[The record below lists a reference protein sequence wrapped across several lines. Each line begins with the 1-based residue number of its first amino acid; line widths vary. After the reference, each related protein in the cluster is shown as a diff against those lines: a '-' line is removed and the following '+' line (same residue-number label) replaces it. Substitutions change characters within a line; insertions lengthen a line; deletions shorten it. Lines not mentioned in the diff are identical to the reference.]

1 MSGRAAPSNRPPKPR
16 APSSNTRRGAPRSAP
31 RSSAR
36 PPRER
41 PPTGTLLSVGALAL
55 MLLGL
60 ACFSL
65 LWGSGGGGRG
75 AEVAVQVPPGAG
87 AFAVA
92 ELLEQHGAVR
102 RQRLFGAYLT
112 IFWGADAIQPGPHL
126 LTDNLNPRQLALRL
140 ARDPER
146 DKAPVTIPEGWNRLQ
161 IARRLHERQVCT
173 AQAFL
178 EAAADPAL
186 LRELKILADSA
197 EGYLFPATY
206 PLAIDSDPKQLVR
219 QFKAEFD
226 RRLARMRP
234 SQPDGGPVQR
244 LGWSLHQ
251 VVIMASVVERE
262 AAVDDERPLVASA
275 FYNRFLDP
283 TFTPKPPRL
292 QSDATTAYGCQVLRE
307 RIPSCANYQNRVTPE
322 MNADP
327 ANPYSTYTHAGLP
340 PGPVANPGER
350 SLRAAVDPANTKYLY
365 FVGKG
370 GGRHTF
376 SETLAEHNAAVRHL
390 RELRSP

>member
-1 MSGRAAPSNRPPKPR
+1 MSGRAPTSGRARGKAAPSN
-16 APSSNTRRGAPRSAP
+16 ARRGQTKAP
-31 RSSAR
+31 AR
-36 PPRER
+36 PPRES
-41 PPTGTLLSVGALAL
+41 PPTGTLVSAGVLVAG
-55 MLLGL
+55 LLGL
-60 ACFSL
+60 AFLSL

-75 AEVAVQVPPGAG
+75 TEVALVLPPGSG

-92 ELLEQHGAVR
+92 ELLEEQGIVR
-102 RQRLFGAYLT
+102 RKRLFGLYLT
-112 IFWGADAIQPGPHL
+112 MFWGADAIQPGPHL
-126 LTDNLNPRQLALRL
+126 LADNLNPRQLAIRL
-140 ARDPER
+140 ARDADRE
-146 DKAPVTIPEGWNRLQ
+146 KSQVTIPEGWNRIQ
-161 IARRLHERQVCT
+161 IARRLQEKHICA

-178 EAAADPAL
+178 EAAADVAL
-186 LRELKILADSA
+186 LRELKIPADNA

-206 PLAIDSDPKQLVR
+206 PLAIDSEPKQMIR

-226 RRLARMRP
+226 RRLSKMHSSR
-234 SQPDGGPVQR
+234 PDGGPAHQ

-262 AAVDDERPLVASA
+262 AAVDEERPLVASA
-275 FYNRFLDP
+275 FYNRFTDP

-307 RIPSCANYQNRVTPE
+307 RIASCVNYQGRVTPE

-327 ANPYSTYTHAGLP
+327 GNPYSTYSHAGLP
-340 PGPVANPGER
+340 PGPIANPGER
-350 SLRAAVDPANTKYLY
+350 SLQAAVDPASTKFLY

-376 SETLAEHNAAVRHL
+376 SETLADHNAAVRHL